1 MILRPGLHTGAALV
15 LLAFVSGCGGGGG
28 GGSSAGTTSFQLAS
42 SSLRDGAVW
51 EINREIVLTFTE
63 EIDFATVSANTINLR
78 SSDDVPAT
86 GVFKLRDAR
95 TIVFQPTC
103 PTRGDFSDAGLQ
115 AGGVIYTLRIPGR
128 DSSGNTLRSKNGVQL
143 GVGQVR
149 NFSTPASSV
158 ASVAFQDTTQ
168 GPPQAVRRS
177 VGGTETNVT
186 HLEIGGDS
194 SSRVYFEED
203 GSGDLVLS
211 EPGFKVPLNLYS
223 DPESRVAVVI
233 EFNQP
238 VNPSPTNISESR
250 LRLEFLDSS
259 SQWQPIDTRVTLVE
273 NCTEAGARVRLEPIG
288 ILPSSS
294 SFRAVILGGFQD
306 LVGEANP
313 GDEVDFA
320 VVPTRDVN
328 FTSLTPADQLSDAFA
343 EAFDF
348 GGDSP
353 LSFEDTDALFD
364 TPPAEWGASQLSA
377 AFSFGGQG
385 GPNGDFDWIV
395 RDGEIFF
402 FDTSSA
408 TITGGPNGVPT
419 TTQTALN
426 GVVDLRN
433 LHIQEGGEIRV
444 QGPNPM
450 RINATGDVR
459 IDGKLDL
466 GGFNAK
472 DVATLNTGNQVET
485 GGAGAAGGGKGG
497 NASEVT
503 TSSTPRGGR
512 GDGPFRSGRLGGEGG
527 ETAYATADQGKDARR
542 PGGGGGG
549 RFAKDYPSGT
559 TTPSGCSVIAESGGD
574 SNPVATGAVTGLR
587 PGRGGLPGSGPFLDA
602 SNDNDFFGTRPVVVA
617 GNLVGLVRGELTS
630 LWAGY
635 GGGGGGNANPAAR
648 FPTPNWNFGSDEKGG
663 GGGGSAGGLHIKA
676 LGRIIFGPLGE
687 LVANG
692 GRGATGENTN
702 FLDHVGGTGGGG
714 SGGHVILESASQV
727 DFTSDGTIIEAFGL
741 EFVQACG
748 PPRKVGGTEYVGSC
762 CRTYSNGG
770 AGGPGIIQ
778 IHVPDNISPPG
789 DAPTADIRIPSSLVG
804 LANPLDQIASP
815 PPYVMIPTFGARSK
829 ARSEWIS
836 IGGADQEPGG
846 SERLVRFLFDGIETA
861 AGPDQGKIKVTGS
874 AVDSLDPLTAD
885 EAFNTS
891 GETVLQPD
899 GFTVEISGSVLEELR
914 SGTTSGLS
922 NDIYLR
928 TPALLKDF
936 ALRLLVVETPGVF
949 EDFAIAS
956 ASYDEGA
963 ATLGDEILRVTVST
977 ERGALDAFNAGGILG
992 TTGLQLM
999 PRFFLVRTEGQDNAL
1014 PTTAFVRL
1022 QFQAASANSL
1032 GAPDQSNPLVDWT
1045 SDIATFN
1052 TLPAGALQ
1060 FFRFEVEFD
1069 LDSQAAGV
1077 SADTVPVTLDF
1088 LKIPFVF

>member
-1 MILRPGLHTGAALV
+1 MIRRPGLQAGAALSI
-15 LLAFVSGCGGGGG
+15 LSLVSGCGGGGG
-28 GGSSAGTTSFQLAS
+28 GASAGTTSFQLAS
-42 SSLRDGAVW
+42 SSVRDGAIW

-63 EIDFATVSANTINLR
+63 EIDFGTVSANTINLR

-86 GVFKLRDAR
+86 GVFRLRDAH
-95 TIVFQPTC
+95 TVVFQPNC
-103 PTRGDFSDAGLQ
+103 PTLEDLSDAGLQ
-115 AGGVIYTLRIPGR
+115 PGGVAYTLRIPGR
-128 DSSGNTLRSKNGVQL
+128 DSSGNTLRSKDGVPL

-149 NFSTPASSV
+149 TFSTPASTV

-168 GPPQAVRRS
+168 GPPVAIRRAQGS
-177 VGGTETNVT
+177 VETEATYLEVGTADAT
-186 HLEIGGDS
+186 
-194 SSRVYFEED
+194 RVYFEVD
-203 GSGDLVLS
+203 GNGDLVLS
-211 EPGFKVPLNLYS
+211 DPGFQVPLNLYS

-238 VNPSPTNISESR
+238 VNPSTTNISESR
-250 LRLEFLDSS
+250 IRLEFLDSNS
-259 SQWQPIDTRVTLVE
+259 EWQPIDTRVTLVA
-273 NCTEAGARVRLEPIG
+273 NCTESGARVRLEPIG
-288 ILPSSS
+288 ILPSGSA
-294 SFRAVILGGFQD
+294 FRAVILAGFQD
-306 LVGEANP
+306 LVGEANL
-313 GDEVDFA
+313 GNVVNFA
-320 VVPTRDVN
+320 FAPTREIS

-348 GGDSP
+348 GAESQ
-353 LSFEDTDALFD
+353 LSFEDSSALFD
-364 TPPAEWGASQLSA
+364 TPPAEWGEGELSA
-377 AFSFGGQG
+377 AFSFEGEGGEG
-385 GPNGDFDWIV
+385 GDFDWVI

-426 GVVDLRN
+426 GVVDVRN

-527 ETAYATADQGKDARR
+527 ETGFSPASAGKDARR

-549 RFAKDYPSGT
+549 RFARDFTSGT
-559 TTPSGCSVIAESGGD
+559 ITPNGCSVVAESGG
-574 SNPVATGAVTGLR
+574 NGHPTTTGAVTGLQ
-587 PGRGGLPGSGPFLDA
+587 PARGGLPGNGPFLD
-602 SNDNDFFGTRPVVVA
+602 SSDQNDFFGTRPIVVA

-630 LWAGY
+630 IWAGY
-635 GGGGGGNANPAAR
+635 GGGGGGNANPATR

-663 GGGGSAGGLHIKA
+663 GGGGAAGGLHVKA
-676 LGRIIFGPLGE
+676 LGRIIFGPLGTIE
-687 LVANG
+687 ANG
-692 GRGATGENTN
+692 GRGGTGENTN

-727 DFTSDGTIIEAFGL
+727 DFTSDGLISVTSGL
-741 EFVQACG
+741 DFVQACG
-748 PPRKVGGTEYVGSC
+748 PNRKVGNTEYVEAQY
-762 CRTYSNGG
+762 RAYSNGG
-770 AGGPGIIQ
+770 AGGAGVVQ
-778 IHVPDNISPPG
+778 IHVPDNVAEPS
-789 DAPTADIRIPSSLVG
+789 DSPTADIRIPTDLVG
-804 LANPLDQIASP
+804 LSDPLDGLVSP

-829 ARSEWIS
+829 ARSQWIS
-836 IGGADQEPGG
+836 IGGADQQPGG
-846 SERLVRFLFDGIETA
+846 SERLVRFLFDGIETT
-861 AGPDQGKIKVTGS
+861 AGPDEGKIKVTGS
-874 AVDSLDPLTAD
+874 TVDTLDPITGD
-885 EAFNTS
+885 NAFGTS
-891 GETVLQPD
+891 GETVLLAD
-899 GFTVEISGSVLEELR
+899 GFTVEITGGVLDDLR
-914 SGTTSGLS
+914 SGTTSGIS

-928 TPALLKDF
+928 TPSLLRDF
-936 ALRLLVVETPGVF
+936 ALRLRVVQTPGIF
-949 EDFAIAS
+949 EDFSIVS
-956 ASYDEGA
+956 ARYDEGA
-963 ATLGDEILRVTVST
+963 PTQGDEVLSVTVTS
-977 ERGALDAFNAGGILG
+977 ERGPLSDFNANGTLG
-992 TTGLQLM
+992 TTGMQLI
-999 PRFFLVRTEGQDNAL
+999 PRFFLVRTEGLDNSM

-1022 QFQAASANSL
+1022 QFQAAGATSL
-1032 GAPDQSNPLVDWT
+1032 GTPDEDTPLVDWT
-1045 SDIATFN
+1045 SDISAFN
-1052 TLPAGALQ
+1052 ALPAGALQ

-1077 SADTVPVTLDF
+1077 SQDTVPVQLDF